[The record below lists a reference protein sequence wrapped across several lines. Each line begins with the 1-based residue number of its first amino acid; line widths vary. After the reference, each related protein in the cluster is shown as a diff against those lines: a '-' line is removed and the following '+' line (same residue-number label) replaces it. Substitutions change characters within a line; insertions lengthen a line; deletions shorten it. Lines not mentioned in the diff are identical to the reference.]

1 MPSIAPG
8 SKVLVTGATGFVG
21 SWVARNL
28 LEKGYSVRAA
38 VRSASKVKYLTEYF
52 NAYGDK
58 FETIIVGDMSEDG
71 AFDEAVKGVDGIEHI
86 ASPVHLHADDPQ
98 ELIGPAVSGT
108 LGILNSALRNNP
120 TLKRVVI
127 TSSGAAVLEVL
138 PEPKV
143 FSELNWNHQAV
154 RLVEELGRS
163 AENMTKYRASKVLA
177 ETAAW
182 DFVKAH
188 EGEIGWDIAVIIPPY
203 VFGPVIHEVAS
214 RQALNTSSAHLL
226 GVLLTPSGS
235 PNAMSTEALTT
246 TGSSWI
252 DVRDL
257 AEAHTR
263 ALERAE
269 AGGER
274 MIVCVE
280 PFVWQD
286 WIDAAQSL
294 SPPVTLPPQH
304 QLAVGVP
311 GGGKNAIH
319 KIRFDTSKSARIL
332 GINYRSKEEPIRALL
347 EDAVSK
353 GW

>member
-1 MPSIAPG
+1 MPTIVPG

-21 SWVARNL
+21 AWVARNL

-52 NAYGDK
+52 KSYGDK
-58 FETIIVGDMSEDG
+58 FETVIVGDMSKDG

-86 ASPVHLHADDPQ
+86 ASPVHLNADDPQ

-108 LGILNSALRNNP
+108 VGILNSALRNNP

-127 TSSGAAVLEVL
+127 TSSTAAVLEVL

-143 FSELNWNHQAV
+143 FSELNWNRQAV
-154 RLVEELGRS
+154 RLVEEQGRS
-163 AENMTKYRASKVLA
+163 PANFIKYRASKVLA

-182 DFVKAH
+182 DFAKTH
-188 EGEIGWDIAVIIPPY
+188 KGEISWDITVVVPPY

-214 RQALNTSSAHLL
+214 REALNTSSAHLL
-226 GVLLTPSGS
+226 DLLLTPSSS

-252 DVRDL
+252 DVRDV

-274 MIVCVE
+274 IIVCAE

-286 WIDAAQSL
+286 WIDVARSL
-294 SPPVTLPPQH
+294 SPPVALPPHH

-311 GGGKNAIH
+311 GGGKNAVY
-319 KIRFDTSKSARIL
+319 KIRFDASKAARIL
-332 GINYRSKEEPIRALL
+332 GIEYRSKEEPVRALL
-347 EDAVSK
+347 EDVVAK

>member
-1 MPSIAPG
+1 MPTIAPG

-21 SWVARNL
+21 AWVARNL

-38 VRSASKVKYLTEYF
+38 VRSASKVKYLTDYF
-52 NAYGDK
+52 KSYGDR
-58 FETIIVGDMSEDG
+58 FETVIVGDMSKDG

-86 ASPVHLHADDPQ
+86 ASPVHLNADDPQ

-108 LGILNSALRNNP
+108 VGILNSALRNNP

-127 TSSGAAVLEVL
+127 TSSGAAVLELL

-143 FSELNWNHQAV
+143 FSELDWNHQAV
-154 RLVEELGRS
+154 RLVEEQGRS
-163 AENMTKYRASKVLA
+163 AANMTKYRASKVLA

-182 DFVKAH
+182 EFAKAH
-188 EGEIGWDIAVIIPPY
+188 KGEISWDITVIIPPY

-214 RQALNTSSAHLL
+214 REALNTSSAHLL
-226 GVLLTPSGS
+226 DLLLTPSTS

-274 MIVCVE
+274 IIVCVE

-286 WIDAAQSL
+286 WIDVAQSL
-294 SPPVTLPPQH
+294 SPPVALPPH
-304 QLAVGVP
+304 HRLAVGVP
-311 GGGKNAIH
+311 GGGKDAVY
-319 KIRFDTSKSARIL
+319 KIRFDTSKAARIL
-332 GINYRSKEEPIRALL
+332 GLKYRSKEEPVRALL
-347 EDAVSK
+347 EDVVSK